1 MINALIEAVSIS
13 LNGEFGDGYE
23 IHMEEIKQDLK
34 EPCFFISC
42 INPASSL
49 FLGKRYF
56 RENLFCI
63 QYFPGRQGHER
74 AECNET
80 AERLFKCL
88 EYLEVSGRFVKGT
101 GMKYEVAD
109 GILNFFVNYDIYIQ
123 KKETLPAMEEVEK
136 ELTAKYAGKN
146 KTIGKAGRN
155 EKGGG
160 RTGKAGSGRNQ
171 ETGEPVF

>member
-1 MINALIEAVSIS
+1 MITVNMIIEAIAAA
-13 LNGEFGDGYE
+13 LNGEFG
-23 IHMEEIKQDLK
+23 EEYTVYAEDVKQGLS

-63 QYFPGRQGHER
+63 QYFPRRQGRER

-136 ELTAKYAGKN
+136 EITAKG
-146 KTIGKAGRN
+146 
-155 EKGGG
+155 
-160 RTGKAGSGRNQ
+160 
-171 ETGEPVF
+171 

>member
-23 IHMEEIKQDLK
+23 IYMEEIKQDLT

-63 QYFPGRQGHER
+63 QYFPRRQGRER

-101 GMKYEVAD
+101 GIKYEVAD

-136 ELTAKYAGKN
+136 EITAKG
-146 KTIGKAGRN
+146 
-155 EKGGG
+155 
-160 RTGKAGSGRNQ
+160 
-171 ETGEPVF
+171 